1 MSTSRPFDESPTRC
15 YALQCF
21 AHGTCVL
28 YVDHYADGSL
38 TALHGIPGD
47 AQPTH
52 SQRWTPELTRA
63 TPRIGLLD
71 RFLRYVHPEL
81 AQDPRELP
89 VFAVAEVTSAAPPP
103 WLDARRN

>member
-1 MSTSRPFDESPTRC
+1 MNSSRPFDESPSRC

-21 AHGTCVL
+21 AHGACVL

-38 TALHGIPGD
+38 AALHGMPGNS
-47 AQPTH
+47 QSTH
-52 SQRWTPELTRA
+52 SQHWAPALTHA
-63 TPRIGLLD
+63 TRRIELLD

-89 VFAVAEVTSAAPPP
+89 VFAVAEVTSTAPPP
-103 WLDARRN
+103 WMDARRN

>member
-1 MSTSRPFDESPTRC
+1 L
-15 YALQCF
+15 A
-21 AHGTCVL
+21 
-28 YVDHYADGSL
+28 
-38 TALHGIPGD
+38 ALHGIPGD

-52 SQRWTPELTRA
+52 SQHWTPALTHTTR
-63 TPRIGLLD
+63 RIVLLD

-89 VFAVAEVTSAAPPP
+89 VFAVAEVTAAAPP